1 MQVTFSWK
9 WILEAGRGAAR
20 QATQGAML
28 CLAMGTAASAQ
39 TVGSGVL
46 PGGPA
51 ASPASYDYFSSP
63 PTGAS
68 PVARKCRIP
77 LLCASR

>member
-9 WILEAGRGAAR
+9 WILEAGSGAAR

-51 ASPASYDYFSSP
+51 ASRP
-63 PTGAS
+63 GAAG
-68 PVARKCRIP
+68 VFGATR
-77 LLCASR
+77 LSRGRRLGQIS